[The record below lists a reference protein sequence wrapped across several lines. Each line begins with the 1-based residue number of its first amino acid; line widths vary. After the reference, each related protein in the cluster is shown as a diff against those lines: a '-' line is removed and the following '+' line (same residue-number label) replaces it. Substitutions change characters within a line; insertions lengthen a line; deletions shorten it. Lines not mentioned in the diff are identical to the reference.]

1 MEGLGCKATM
11 GKDVIRADISTNK
24 DGISEY
30 EISRVGLALEV
41 VLSEVTMIVG
51 VMLVCNGRIVG
62 LGLK

>member
-11 GKDVIRADISTNK
+11 GNDFIKADVSTNK
-24 DGISEY
+24 DGISKY
-30 EISRVGLALEV
+30 EVSRVGLALEA
-41 VLSEVTMIVG
+41 VLSEVTVTVG

>member
-1 MEGLGCKATM
+1 M
-11 GKDVIRADISTNK
+11 GKDVIRANVSTNK

-30 EISRVGLALEV
+30 EVSRVGLALEV
-41 VLSEVTMIVG
+41 ASSEVTVTVG